1 MTRRA
6 SRAPDRPYVE
16 TPPYS
21 VQKFIDAGIGTK
33 SDTLVAKACGVTRAR
48 VQQIR
53 KKLGLASHR
62 DVRWEKAKAWL
73 RAQADL
79 TGAKTW
85 KALVTEFNAAHGTN
99 VTQGFLRRLALEAD
113 LSKPNSPPPKP
124 NLGKRLYAPDS
135 MLFDLVAKGVQYSE
149 IKVLLGIPEN
159 INIGAAVY
167 RARRDGRLP
176 AAVEA
181 GRAERRVRGIRKAH
195 AATGLTR
202 KATFEELRAALAEGN
217 TVVQIRARFGY
228 KTYAGAASAVQRARK
243 GAAGVPALT
252 AQKTKGKDE

>member
-6 SRAPDRPYVE
+6 SRAADRPYVGE
-16 TPPYS
+16 PPES
-21 VQKFIDAGIGTK
+21 LQKFLDAGIGTK
-33 SDTLVAKACGVTRAR
+33 SDTLVAEACGVTRAR

-62 DVRWEKAKAWL
+62 DVRWEKARAWL
-73 RAQADL
+73 KAADL

-85 KALVTEFNAAHGTN
+85 KALATEFNAAHGTN
-99 VTQGFLRRLALEAD
+99 VTQGFLRKLALEAG

-124 NLGKRLYAPDS
+124 SLGKRRYAPDS

-159 INIGAAVY
+159 INLAAAVY

-202 KATFEELRAALAEGN
+202 KATFEELRAALAEGL
-217 TVVQIRARFGY
+217 TVAQIKDRFGY
-228 KTYAGAASAVQRARK
+228 KTYASVANAVHRARR
-243 GAAGVPALT
+243 AAGVGRQDVGGSAGD
-252 AQKTKGKDE
+252 KK